1 MAFEPMNHI
10 VNGDGVTAENY
21 NKIIDIY
28 NATGK
33 LVRTPVDNSQ
43 ANQTGEASIEI
54 SGEGTFVAKNLK
66 GAGGDPA
73 WVRYAKNEAG
83 LDMSATPT
91 SQTKFIG
98 FYSGSVASTN
108 PKDYTWSK
116 YVGKEPST
124 IILQGQNFII
134 TWDDSTTTTV
144 AIDVSNCKTT
154 EPVSGIV
161 TSVNGQEGAVDIGA
175 ISTIFE
181 SDKKTAKQSTTS
193 KKLDVFTGNI
203 EFVDKT
209 SLPTLK
215 GEFNI
220 LISNDLYDEFNDVC
234 QGNETSIAS
243 VRNVVNWLYN
253 QAIKKGE
260 TSCVA
265 SGIFFAQELNQNV
278 FINKISFYGN
288 SNNLYITVWGNYINT
303 SGAIASVG
311 RAFTLGVNASSFA
324 LLLDANIISNN
335 YFE

>member
-1 MAFEPMNHI
+1 MAFEPMNHV
-10 VNGDGVTAENY
+10 VNGDGVTEENY

-91 SQTKFIG
+91 PQTKFIG

-181 SDKKTAKQSTTS
+181 SDKKTVKQSTIS

-203 EFVDKT
+203 EFIDKT
-209 SLPTLK
+209 ILPTIM

-220 LISNDLYDEFNDVC
+220 LISNDLYDEFDEIC
-234 QGNETSIAS
+234 QH
-243 VRNVVNWLYN
+243 NVGDTARTRRIVNWLYN
-253 QAIKKGE
+253 QAIKKGAVN
-260 TSCVA
+260 CVA
-265 SGIFFAQELNQNV
+265 SGIFFSKDLNQNV
-278 FINKISFYGN
+278 FINKVSFYGN
-288 SNNLYITVWGNYINT
+288 SNNLYITAWGYYVNT
-303 SGAIASVG
+303 SGAIAGAG
-311 RAFTLGVNASSFA
+311 RDFTLGINANDFE

>member
-91 SQTKFIG
+91 PQTKFIG

-181 SDKKTAKQSTTS
+181 SDKTTVKNATKASKSDLIKVDYTYKSIDDAKKSLLWSGSYDGGDDSGSSISVANLKKYGIVLVQTTISGSSPIVLS
-193 KKLDVFTGNI
+193 KCYSSEADTKYASSPVWRNSQI
-203 EFVDKT
+203 EFYQIEV
-209 SLPTLK
+209 
-215 GEFNI
+215 N
-220 LISNDLYDEFNDVC
+220 
-234 QGNETSIAS
+234 SI
-243 VRNVVNWLYN
+243 
-253 QAIKKGE
+253 G
-260 TSCVA
+260 
-265 SGIFFAQELNQNV
+265 F
-278 FINKISFYGN
+278 
-288 SNNLYITVWGNYINT
+288 
-303 SGAIASVG
+303 
-311 RAFTLGVNASSFA
+311 VNACYHIMGNMKVRFSITEVYGLEFSKI
-324 LLLDANIISNN
+324 N
-335 YFE
+335 

>member
-91 SQTKFIG
+91 PQTKFIG

-181 SDKKTAKQSTTS
+181 SDKKTVKQSTIS

-209 SLPTLK
+209 TLPTIM
-215 GEFNI
+215 GEFDI
-220 LISNDLYDEFNDVC
+220 LISNDLYDEFYDVC
-234 QGNETSIAS
+234 QGNETSGGS

-253 QAIKKGE
+253 QAIERGE
-260 TSCVA
+260 TTCVA
-265 SGIFFAQELNQNV
+265 SGIFFSQDINQSV
-278 FINKISFYGN
+278 IINKVSFYGN
-288 SNNLYITVWGNYINT
+288 SNKLYFTVWGNYSSTNGVIT
-303 SGAIASVG
+303 SVG
-311 RAFTLGVNASSFA
+311 RSFTLGVNSSDFA
-324 LLLDANIISNN
+324 LRFDANIISNN
-335 YFE
+335 YF

>member
-54 SGEGTFVAKNLK
+54 SREGTFVAKNLK

-83 LDMSATPT
+83 LDMTATPT
-91 SQTKFIG
+91 PQTKFIG

-181 SDKKTAKQSTTS
+181 SDKTTVKKATLAESAKKTNFEALIKFEDGATNRT
-193 KKLDVFTGNI
+193 VFGN
-203 EFVDKT
+203 F
-209 SLPTLK
+209 S
-215 GEFNI
+215 I
-220 LISNDLYDEFNDVC
+220 LFSQDLIDEFNVVKGSQTEFLRWLAQKNVAGSFRANGEIYVS
-234 QGNETSIAS
+234 QGVNVGFAKIISVSITPIGSSIYMTVGSILQRDNILVDASKIYTFELDSATSYPLDFY
-243 VRNVVNWLYN
+243 V
-253 QAIKKGE
+253 
-260 TSCVA
+260 TSYTP
-265 SGIFFAQELNQNV
+265 FAQ
-278 FINKISFYGN
+278 
-288 SNNLYITVWGNYINT
+288 
-303 SGAIASVG
+303 
-311 RAFTLGVNASSFA
+311 
-324 LLLDANIISNN
+324 
-335 YFE
+335 

>member
-54 SGEGTFVAKNLK
+54 SKEGTFVAKNLK

-181 SDKKTAKQSTTS
+181 SDKTTVKKATLAEKTNFEALIKFEDGETNRTAVGNFSILFSQDLFEEFEVARGNQIDFVRWLAQKNVTGTFPARGEVYVSQSVNEGFAKIISVSIISTES
-193 KKLDVFTGNI
+193 
-203 EFVDKT
+203 
-209 SLPTLK
+209 SLYMSVNAIMQRD
-215 GEFNI
+215 NI
-220 LISNDLYDEFNDVC
+220 LVDASKFYTFDLVSPTSVPLILFVTSN
-234 QGNETSIAS
+234 TP
-243 VRNVVNWLYN
+243 
-253 QAIKKGE
+253 
-260 TSCVA
+260 
-265 SGIFFAQELNQNV
+265 FA
-278 FINKISFYGN
+278 
-288 SNNLYITVWGNYINT
+288 
-303 SGAIASVG
+303 
-311 RAFTLGVNASSFA
+311 
-324 LLLDANIISNN
+324 
-335 YFE
+335 